1 MAAKKK
7 TVAKKATKK
16 AVKKPIAKKAK
27 VAAKKAKPKTKVSV
41 KKSPSKKLGKIDK
54 VYTKSE
60 LYNTIAERAELP
72 KKDVAKVFG
81 ELSEIIEAHLKKGSI
96 EKFTLPGILK
106 MSVKKVAAKKARK
119 GTNPFTGEETM
130 FKAKPASKKVKI
142 SPLKS
147 LKEMV

>member
-1 MAAKKK
+1 MPVKKK
-7 TVAKKATKK
+7 TAVKKVSKK
-16 AVKKPIAKKAK
+16 SVKKPIAKKD
-27 VAAKKAKPKTKVSV
+27 KPKTKVNV
-41 KKSPSKKLGKIDK
+41 KKSPAKKLGEIEKA
-54 VYTKSE
+54 YTKSE

-72 KKDVAKVFG
+72 KKDVAKVFN
-81 ELSEIIEAHLKKGSI
+81 ELAEVVEAHLKKGSV

-119 GTNPFTGEETM
+119 GISPFTGEEIM